1 MSLFGPAMAQ
11 AKSAFLNKNSRS
23 ISFNSVFKNG
33 GLKTSKRQGSVFLK
47 THDFKSQVAILK
59 ANRDFT
65 KYKTKQTTCLKI
77 VPQFTPPYEFLV
89 SALIHYLAP
98 HPFQLLA

>member
-11 AKSAFLNKNSRS
+11 AKRAFLNKITRS

-33 GLKTSKRQGSVFLK
+33 GLKTYKRQGSVFLK
-47 THDFKSQVAILK
+47 IHDFKSQTAILILK

-65 KYKTKQTTCLKI
+65 KHLNCVFKNHFLKPQNQTGHM
-77 VPQFTPPYEFLV
+77 PQNCPSNHIPPL
-89 SALIHYLAP
+89 
-98 HPFQLLA
+98 

>member
-11 AKSAFLNKNSRS
+11 AKSVFLNKNTRN

-47 THDFKSQVAILK
+47 THDFKIQVAILK

-65 KYKTKQTTCLKI
+65 KYLNCVFKNHFLKPQNQTDHM
-77 VPQFTPPYEFLV
+77 PQNCP
-89 SALIHYLAP
+89 SIHISPL
-98 HPFQLLA
+98 